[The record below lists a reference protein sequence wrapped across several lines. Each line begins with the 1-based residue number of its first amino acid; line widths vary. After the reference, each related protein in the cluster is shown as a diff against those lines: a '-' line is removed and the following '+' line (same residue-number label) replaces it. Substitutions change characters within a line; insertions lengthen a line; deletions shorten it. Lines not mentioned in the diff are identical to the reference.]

1 MMSDDPPNTGAEE
14 PDDAATPPVPRT
26 LKAQFQ
32 HFAQAVVPVV
42 SIDQQGD
49 EGIGAAF
56 HVGEGVFVTARH
68 VVEGMQSVT
77 VRGQPITPGYHADPD
92 IDVGVFRLRALADL
106 PAMDL
111 GGHLDDWINDD
122 AFMLNDVLVMGYP
135 PIPLA
140 RQPVLIATRGE
151 VTGVVDLL
159 MAKHVHFLL
168 SVMARGG
175 FSGGAVI
182 SEWDFVLG
190 VITKSLVRNNVP
202 EELGYLTVLSV
213 EPIYECLAQ
222 NDLLTKSHREFFG
235 DLFDSL
241 SPTPGH
247 SGGSSVT

>member
-1 MMSDDPPNTGAEE
+1 MSEDPPDTTAEE
-14 PDDAATPPVPRT
+14 RDDDATPLVRRS
-26 LKAQFQ
+26 LKAQYQ
-32 HFAQAVVPVV
+32 HFARAVVPVV
-42 SIDQQGD
+42 SIDRQGD

-56 HVGEGVFVTARH
+56 HVGEGAFVTARH
-68 VVEGMQSVT
+68 VVEGMQSVM
-77 VRGQPITPGYHADPD
+77 VHGQRITPGYHADQE
-92 IDVGVFRLRALADL
+92 IDVAVFQVPKLAEL
-106 PAMDL
+106 PAMAL

-135 PIPLA
+135 PVPLA

-190 VITKSLVRNNVP
+190 VITKSLVRNNAP

-222 NDLLTKSHREFFG
+222 NDLLTKSHRELFG
-235 DLFDSL
+235 DLVDSL

-247 SGGSSVT
+247 SGRSSVT